1 MASPKSCGPDM
12 SKVDQYESVFRSAEK
27 PVFRHRPP
35 TYSRILLATDL
46 GAGELA
52 AFVQRVRGFLAA
64 FTPSNGDGE
73 QNAADWAV
81 IGADDFQDAPGLL
94 QLLKQSQPD
103 LVVTYRNLHS
113 EAWRWP
119 FSLGECVDLLTQ
131 ATAVPVL
138 VVPHP
143 SAGRAAVHAMAGTKV
158 VMAISG
164 HLAGDDE
171 LVNAAAAMTSA
182 SGDLW
187 LSHVEDDAEFER
199 MIEVIGKIPAI
210 DTDVARETILQQ
222 MLKEP
227 HDFIQSCAAGLEAA
241 EVDMRVREDV
251 RTGHRLTEYRR
262 LIEEH
267 KVDLLVMHCKD
278 EDQSAMHG
286 MAYPLAVELREIPML
301 LL

>member
-1 MASPKSCGPDM
+1 M

-35 TYSRILLATDL
+35 TYARILLATDL
-46 GAGELA
+46 RAAELA
-52 AFVQRVRGFLAA
+52 AFEQRVGAFLSALAA
-64 FTPSNGDGE
+64 TDGE
-73 QNAADWAV
+73 GEQVSATWSV

-94 QLLKQSQPD
+94 QLLEQSQPD

-119 FSLGECVDLLTQ
+119 FSLGECLDLLTQ
-131 ATAVPVL
+131 ATSVPVL

-143 SAGRAAVHAMAGTKV
+143 SAGRAAEHAMEGTEV

-171 LVNAAAAMTSA
+171 LVNAAAAFTSS

-199 MIEVIGKIPAI
+199 MMSVIGKIPAL

-227 HDFIQSCAAGLEAA
+227 HDYIHSCAAGLKAA
-241 EVDMRVREDV
+241 EVDLRVREEV

-262 LIEEH
+262 LIDEH